1 MKKILL
7 LAFVLMLSPLAA
19 RAQHEYSPLVE
30 KTVNYKN
37 WTLPN
42 LKTDQPADLR
52 SLVSGKKLVMIV
64 YFAPWCGNWKFEAP
78 VVAKLY
84 QKYKDQGFEVIGV
97 SEYGART
104 DVKAFFGDA
113 GPGFPVVTESE
124 TREDKQKT
132 PHYGYRQLTGDTRN
146 YGSPWNIFL
155 DPAKLNPTGDVL
167 TEKAWVVNGELV
179 EDEVDKFISSK
190 LSSLNLGAITPCK
203 N

>member
-1 MKKILL
+1 MI
-7 LAFVLMLSPLAA
+7 SPLAA

-52 SLVSGKKLVMIV
+52 LLVSGKKLVMIV

-97 SEYGART
+97 SEYGPRA

-124 TREDKQKT
+124 SRDDKQKT

-190 LSSLNLGAITPCK
+190 LSSSLGAITPCK
-203 N
+203 TTIQFPDRQSST

>member
-7 LAFVLMLSPLAA
+7 LAFVVMLSPLAA

-52 SLVSGKKLVMIV
+52 SLVPGKKLVMIV

-97 SEYGART
+97 SEYGARA

-124 TREDKQKT
+124 TRETNRRPRTTDIANS
-132 PHYGYRQLTGDTRN
+132 PAIRATRVRP
-146 YGSPWNIFL
+146 GTSFSIPQTKS
-155 DPAKLNPTGDVL
+155 DRRRPDRKG
-167 TEKAWVVNGELV
+167 
-179 EDEVDKFISSK
+179 
-190 LSSLNLGAITPCK
+190 LGR
-203 N
+203 